1 MLLIGLSFGIV
12 EQANGQCTNTTSF
25 GSATINTSGTVVTIT
40 TCAFAG
46 EYSTINGAVAGQTLR
61 FTSSISTDFITIRS
75 GTPGGPVLAFGQ
87 TPVEFA
93 NTFTGTIYAHW
104 NTDASCGTNSSC
116 RTGTVQC
123 TSCLAPP
130 PPAPANDLCA
140 NAIPIACGSTASG
153 TTVNATVDNVTGGTC
168 GTSITAPGVW
178 YTFTSPGTGNATV
191 SLCGSSFDTKI
202 SVFSGTCGSL
212 VCIGGNDDSCGL
224 QSQLTFSATNGTT
237 YYVLVHG
244 FSSSTGSF
252 TLSLTCPAPP
262 VMGPAND
269 LCANAAPISCGQTL
283 SGTTVG
289 ATNTVAGS
297 CGVSVTSADVW
308 YVIGGT
314 GGDITVSTCNQASF
328 DTKLSVFSGSCGALL
343 CIGGNDDAVGCSLT
357 SEFTFPS
364 TVGTNYY
371 ILVHGFSSQTGTFD
385 LTATC
390 APAPVPGCTD
400 PTALNYN
407 PAATVDDGSCVY
419 GPANDLCAN
428 AAAIS
433 CGQTLSGTTVGAT
446 VDNVG
451 TCTVSNTSAGVW
463 YSFTGTGTPAT
474 VSTCSQA
481 SFDTKLSVF
490 TGSCGALVC
499 VGGNDDFSG
508 CSGFTSQFTFPTTAG
523 TTYRVL
529 VHGFGSS
536 TGTFSLS
543 LTCAPVVLGCT
554 DPAAINY
561 NPNANTDDG
570 SCIYPPVTCAE
581 ALAVGVGTYNTGSI
595 NSGNGASNICT
606 FPISGNATHARWY
619 TFTPVVSG
627 EYTIGSAGLTS
638 VDTRLSIHTGSC
650 GDLACY
656 ASNDDVGGGSFASQ
670 VTECFT
676 AGTTYYIEWD
686 NRWSTSSFNW
696 SIAFNGVG
704 ECGDDGGLP
713 EPWACNGIGSGDGTT
728 FCSYDNGQFTI
739 NTGAANNSLN
749 GDNLGLIEQFL
760 CGDFTITARVVSVSA
775 NSWAGLTVR
784 EDGSM
789 GSRMVAEYSNLG
801 SVVRWESRM
810 MPNMN
815 KVVNLFQRPF
825 PYWLRL
831 VRQGNTFIGYYSSN
845 GVNFSLVNIQSVPM
859 NSCVTV
865 AMAGFSN
872 IPGQPATVVFSN
884 VAVTGGQI
892 NIAEL
897 PGNEVIQAPVE
908 RNISLFPNPAR
919 DIVTIDLGAELGFG
933 QTAVLRLRNDLG
945 QLLEERRI
953 DAQVIRTEMNVSR
966 LIPGIYFI
974 EVHTEGTQPQMLR
987 FVKSE

>member
-1 MLLIGLSFGIV
+1 MKSLLQIPCFAAMLLIGLSFGIV
-12 EQANGQCTNTTSF
+12 VQANGQCTNTF
-25 GSATINTSGTVVTIT
+25 AYGSATINPNGAVVTT
-40 TCAFAG
+40 APSCAFAG
-46 EYSTINGAVAGQTLR
+46 DYSTINGAVAGQTLR

-75 GTPGGPVLAFGQ
+75 GTPGGLVLASGQTPLVFTNTFTGTIYGHWNTDANCGTANDVCRTVTVQCTSCLVPGECDNTQANGSATIDTSGAVVTITTCAYAGQYSTISGAVAGQTLRFTSSIGTDFITIRSGTPGGAVLASGQTPLVFSNTFTGTIYAHWNTDANCGSQQSCRTVTVQCTFCLVPPVECTNTFAFGSATINPSGAVVTIAPSCAFAGDYSTINGAVAGQTLRFTSSIGTDFITIRSGTPGGAALASGQTPLVFSNTFTGTIFAHWNTDASCGTADVCRTVTVQCTSCLPPCTNTFAYGSATINPNGAVVTIIAPSCIIAGDYSTISGAEAGQTLRFTSSIGTDFITIRSGTPGGPVLASGQ
-87 TPVEFA
+87 TPLVFS

-104 NTDASCGTNSSC
+104 NTDASCGVQNFC
-116 RTGTVQC
+116 RTVTVQC
-123 TSCLAPP
+123 
-130 PPAPANDLCA
+130 
-140 NAIPIACGSTASG
+140 I
-153 TTVNATVDNVTGGTC
+153 V
-168 GTSITAPGVW
+168 
-178 YTFTSPGTGNATV
+178 
-191 SLCGSSFDTKI
+191 
-202 SVFSGTCGSL
+202 
-212 VCIGGNDDSCGL
+212 
-224 QSQLTFSATNGTT
+224 
-237 YYVLVHG
+237 
-244 FSSSTGSF
+244 
-252 TLSLTCPAPP
+252 
-262 VMGPAND
+262 
-269 LCANAAPISCGQTL
+269 
-283 SGTTVG
+283 
-289 ATNTVAGS
+289 
-297 CGVSVTSADVW
+297 
-308 YVIGGT
+308 
-314 GGDITVSTCNQASF
+314 
-328 DTKLSVFSGSCGALL
+328 
-343 CIGGNDDAVGCSLT
+343 CSLLPPT
-357 SEFTFPS
+357 T
-364 TVGTNYY
+364 
-371 ILVHGFSSQTGTFD
+371 
-385 LTATC
+385 TC
-390 APAPVPGCTD
+390 AQ
-400 PTALNYN
+400 
-407 PAATVDDGSCVY
+407 
-419 GPANDLCAN
+419 
-428 AAAIS
+428 AI
-433 CGQTLSGTTVGAT
+433 
-446 VDNVG
+446 
-451 TCTVSNTSAGVW
+451 
-463 YSFTGTGTPAT
+463 
-474 VSTCSQA
+474 
-481 SFDTKLSVF
+481 
-490 TGSCGALVC
+490 
-499 VGGNDDFSG
+499 
-508 CSGFTSQFTFPTTAG
+508 
-523 TTYRVL
+523 
-529 VHGFGSS
+529 
-536 TGTFSLS
+536 
-543 LTCAPVVLGCT
+543 
-554 DPAAINY
+554 
-561 NPNANTDDG
+561 
-570 SCIYPPVTCAE
+570 
-581 ALAVGVGTYNTGSI
+581 AVGVGTHNTGPI

-619 TFTPVVSG
+619 TFTPALTG
-627 EYTIGSAGLTS
+627 EYTIGSAGLTT

-656 ASNDDVGGGSFASQ
+656 ASSDDVGGGSFASQ

-676 AGTTYYIEWD
+676 ADTTYYIEWD

-696 SIAFNGVG
+696 SIAFNGIG

-728 FCSYDNGQFTI
+728 LCSYDNGQFTI

-831 VRQGNTFIGYYSSN
+831 VRQGNTFIGYYSTN
-845 GVNFSLVNIQSVPM
+845 GVNFSIVNIQSVPM

-865 AMAGFSN
+865 AMAAFSN

-953 DAQVIRTEMNVSR
+953 DAQAIRTEMNVSR